1 MPSAVYWKKVRPRS
15 LRHAIELCSKYALD
29 KKHYSVERIAELM
42 GLSSHWTLYK
52 YMENGRMPACL
63 IRSYEHACGCT
74 YITQYIATSAN
85 KLLCDIPTG
94 KTASESTVLDLNTAF
109 NEAVNLLSKF
119 YQGSADA
126 SDTIGKLT
134 SVMSEIAHHRENVC
148 KSAAPELD
156 LFNEDGS

>member
-1 MPSAVYWKKVRPRS
+1 MPSTVYWKRVRPRS

-29 KKHYSVERIAELM
+29 KKHCSVERIAELM
-42 GLSSHWTLYK
+42 GLTSHWTLYK

-74 YITQYIATSAN
+74 YITKYIAASAN

-94 KTASESTVLDLNTAF
+94 KAASESTVLDLNTAF

-119 YQGSADA
+119 YQGGADVN
-126 SDTIGKLT
+126 DTIDALT
-134 SVMSEIAHHRENVC
+134 SVMCDIAHHRENIS

-156 LFNEDGS
+156 MFSEDEE